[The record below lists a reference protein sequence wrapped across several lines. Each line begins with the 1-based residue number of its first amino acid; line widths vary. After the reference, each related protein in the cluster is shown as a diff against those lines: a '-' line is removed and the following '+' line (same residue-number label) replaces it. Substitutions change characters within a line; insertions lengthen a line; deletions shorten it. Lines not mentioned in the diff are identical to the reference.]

1 MRIAMPRMGEMIA
14 PCFEHC
20 ATMAVF
26 RIGTNGEIEQVDYP
40 LRSREPFDR
49 VRLLRDQRVDC
60 VICGAV
66 QDVYEDVLRTSGL
79 EVISWVSGLVEELL
93 LLYLRGRL
101 ESGVQ
106 LPTGQGIHHPA
117 TGPTLEA

>member
-1 MRIAMPRMGEMIA
+1 MPRMGEMIA

-26 RIGTNGEIEQVDYP
+26 RIGAHGEIDQVDYP

-49 VRLLRDQRVDC
+49 VRLLRDQKVDC

-66 QDVYEDVLRTSGL
+66 QDVYEDVLRTSGF
-79 EVISWVSGLVEELL
+79 EVISWVSGFVEDLL
-93 LLYLRGRL
+93 SLYIRGRL
-101 ESGVQ
+101 ESGLE
-106 LPTGQGIHHPA
+106 LPTGSGPHHMA
-117 TGPTLEA
+117 TGRTREA